1 VENIF
6 INALYDDILQE
17 GLPPSGWHAY
27 LRREMPSPPP
37 SPRGQGGEG
46 GEGGEG
52 GSPGKSGF
60 SLGLRSIAQLQRW
73 GGRSRHGAAVRR
85 YSLPFEGGATGG
97 SGAGG
102 DADNDDDG
110 GGGGG
115 GGGGEGSPS
124 AQRSLSAPGQRG
136 SSLSRAALPPT
147 SESSAMLPLA
157 PLRHHASPM
166 RYPTQR
172 VRFSASS
179 PASSPELGR
188 SGPGPGRSPA
198 SLLGGSGS
206 SLLPR
211 RSSLQPEHDMSA
223 RWQRSDAAREATAEA
238 HLAADAAAAV
248 ASHARDAGARAM
260 EARQSVSDLMS
271 AFHKQLPIPRIA

>member
-1 VENIF
+1 MENIF
-6 INALYDDILQE
+6 INTLYDDVLQE

-37 SPRGQGGEG
+37 SPRSGPRA
-46 GEGGEG
+46 EGGEG

-60 SLGLRSIAQLQRW
+60 SLGMRSIAQLQRW
-73 GGRSRHGAAVRR
+73 GSRSRHGAAVRR
-85 YSLPFEGGATGG
+85 YSLPFEGEATGG
-97 SGAGG
+97 SGAAG
-102 DADNDDDG
+102 DADNDA

-115 GGGGEGSPS
+115 GGGGEGSPPS
-124 AQRSLSAPGQRG
+124 QRSLSAPGQRG
-136 SSLSRAALPPT
+136 LSLSRAALPPT

-157 PLRHHASPM
+157 PLRHHTSPM

-172 VRFSASS
+172 VRFAASS

-211 RSSLQPEHDMSA
+211 RSALQPEHDMSA